1 MKATDG
7 DTKGGHSDGQSTNG
21 AQSNKKVPNP
31 SDESNKSRNANDP
44 LSLPPDFSS
53 EKYHQFIAAAE
64 KVVGKENI
72 SVITDAAQLT
82 QEHYIDPSKVHDMHN
97 IVEKTYF
104 VASAVLSPRDV
115 PEVQAMMRL
124 CNEFDMPVWPFS
136 IGRK

>member
-1 MKATDG
+1 MKAPNDDTD
-7 DTKGGHSDGQSTNG
+7 GGHSNG
-21 AQSNKKVPNP
+21 LFTTGSHSSKKVPNP
-31 SDESNKSRNANDP
+31 PHDPKETRNPNDP
-44 LSLPPDFSS
+44 LSLPPGFSS
-53 EKYHQFIAAAE
+53 EKYHEFVAAAE
-64 KVVGKENI
+64 KVVGKENTL
-72 SVITDAAQLT
+72 VITAAAQLT
-82 QEHYIDPSKVHDMHN
+82 HEHYTDPSKVHDMHN